1 MIPMH
6 LTYETGKA
14 TMIQFIVIALI
25 NLGSTIASVI
35 NACTHNGN
43 QCVPNMLTSIVFYIL
58 IVVWFGFIMALGLQA
73 QVKRSKPSLRL
84 LIVAELAVFVVAAY
98 DIHLGITYHNG
109 AVGLFTSLLD
119 LIFSFWVISLAFR
132 LIRAGGRRVVVKR
145 INRDDSK
152 VPPL

>member
-1 MIPMH
+1 
-6 LTYETGKA
+6 
-14 TMIQFIVIALI
+14 
-25 NLGSTIASVI
+25 
-35 NACTHNGN
+35 
-43 QCVPNMLTSIVFYIL
+43 
-58 IVVWFGFIMALGLQA
+58 MALGLQA